1 MKRIWIIGIGIICWS
16 WMATLSSVHAQTG
29 EVGFSVE
36 IVPHA
41 KQLNPQVGYF
51 DLFVSPAEPVVL
63 ELVIHN
69 HLDKRQRYELD
80 IGNAYTNEL
89 GVIVYDQSEPV
100 REGVSFTDLVD
111 DLHQTIE
118 VGPSEAKRVKIEA
131 NAVGEMME
139 GVLLGGIRVSRTE
152 DPATPEQVGVQNQYE
167 YVIGVKL
174 TTTTKQVVY
183 EPKWESVSVNTNH
196 YYPHVA
202 FQIANQTGSISGQ
215 VDLEMRVESDEGKT
229 MSHRMEARMAPYT
242 STGFRFPITERLA
255 PGTYQVSV
263 EMRERE
269 TNRTWSFT
277 DSFKVTDEE
286 AAHIQARVEE
296 PVVQQSGFL
305 NRDMTLPIVGICLL
319 LSIGYILY
327 LRRRLRSA

>member
-1 MKRIWIIGIGIICWS
+1 MIG
-16 WMATLSSVHAQTG
+16 WMWMITPASVHAQTG

-36 IVPHA
+36 IVPHV
-41 KQLNPQVGYF
+41 KQVNPQVGYF
-51 DLFVSPAEPVVL
+51 DLFVSPTEPVVL

-69 HLDKRQRYELD
+69 HLDKRQRYELN

-89 GVIVYDQSEPV
+89 GVIVYDQSESV

-118 VGPSEAKRVKIEA
+118 IGPSEAKRVKIEA
-131 NAVGEMME
+131 NAVNEMVE

-152 DPATPEQVGVQNQYE
+152 DSATPEQVGVQNQYE

-174 TTTTKQVVY
+174 TTTTKQVAY
-183 EPKWESVSVNTNH
+183 EPKWEGVSVNMNH

-202 FQIANQTGSISGQ
+202 VQIANQTGSISGH
-215 VDLEMRVESDEGKT
+215 VDLKMRIESEEGKT
-229 MSHRMEARMAPYT
+229 MSHRVEARMAPYT
-242 STGFRFPITERLA
+242 NTGFRFPITERLE
-255 PGTYQVSV
+255 PGMYDVTV
-263 EMRERE
+263 EMKERE

-277 DSFKVTDEE
+277 DSFEITEEE
-286 AAHIQARVEE
+286 ATHIQERVEE
-296 PVVQQSGFL
+296 PVVQQSGFVD
-305 NRDMTLPIVGICLL
+305 RDLTLSIVGVGLF
-319 LSIGYILY
+319 LSLGYILY